1 MTAKEKAL
9 GLWWKYY
16 SRIEHLLSEE
26 YSPHEK
32 DITKKLAVI
41 AVDELIDAIEQDES
55 NIINYWLEV
64 KKEIE
69 RL

>member
-9 GLWWKYY
+9 ELWWTYY
-16 SRIEHLLSEE
+16 SRIEHTLSEE

-41 AVDELIDAIEQDES
+41 AAHEVISVVWS
-55 NIINYWLEV
+55 NPDDVGYWMQV
-64 KKEIE
+64 VHEIE
-69 RL
+69 NL